1 MLGYC
6 TIVNNDINA
15 FVMLL
20 SFAINN
26 PNSNIIVCCSTT
38 TYNYI
43 NKSTPNI
50 YQFINIEFLLNDNK
64 NIHELIMYVLES
76 YSKAVYIDCNTIICN
91 KYKYNS
97 NSSLI
102 NILDFKNINKNTISI
117 NIYCAIFNPD
127 IKTALKNNNFI
138 IPLLC
143 LDRIEY
149 NGNWIIQIPYYSYN
163 EQFKELCY
171 ILENKFTDI
180 KIINDKSLYI
190 WLSQSKYVL
199 LYDQKTL
206 ESFNTDKEVP
216 FILLGN
222 GSYQDE
228 IKKLEENKFKIK
240 PFIFWAK
247 YPYTLE
253 KFILNKSKTYKERT
267 FNTIFIGNI
276 KSSYTESIRHNIKD
290 WKDSIDYLWIINS
303 NDYMFEYEEY
313 LEKIANSRFG
323 LSFEGY
329 GKKCNRDIELM
340 ALGTVMLRFGNV
352 NVDCYYEKLIENKH
366 YININEKADINKII
380 SSISEKK
387 WNYMSNE
394 CKNWYY
400 RNCHSDNTL
409 NVWFKSIAN

>member
-1 MLGYC
+1 MDL
-6 TIVNNDINA
+6 D
-15 FVMLL
+15 
-20 SFAINN
+20 
-26 PNSNIIVCCSTT
+26 
-38 TYNYI
+38 
-43 NKSTPNI
+43 
-50 YQFINIEFLLNDNK
+50 
-64 NIHELIMYVLES
+64 
-76 YSKAVYIDCNTIICN
+76 
-91 KYKYNS
+91 NS
-97 NSSLI
+97 NSNLI
-102 NILDFKNINKNTISI
+102 NVLDFKNINKNTISI

-149 NGNWIIQIPYYSYN
+149 NGNWVIQIPYYSYN

-171 ILENKFTDI
+171 ILEDKFTDI

-222 GSYQDE
+222 GSYGDE
-228 IKKLEENKFKIK
+228 IKKLEEKKFKIK

-247 YPYTLE
+247 FPYTLE

-276 KSSYTESIRHNIKD
+276 KSSYTENIRHNIKD

-340 ALGTVMLRFGNV
+340 ALGTVMLRFGN
-352 NVDCYYEKLIENKH
+352 
-366 YININEKADINKII
+366 
-380 SSISEKK
+380 SSD
-387 WNYMSNE
+387 W
-394 CKNWYY
+394 
-400 RNCHSDNTL
+400 
-409 NVWFKSIAN
+409 

>member
-64 NIHELIMYVLES
+64 NIHQLIMYVLES
-76 YSKAVYIDCNTIICN
+76 YSKAIYIDCNTIICN

-97 NSSLI
+97 NSNLI
-102 NILDFKNINKNTISI
+102 NVLDFKNINKNTISI

-199 LYDQKTL
+199 LYDQK
-206 ESFNTDKEVP
+206 NT
-216 FILLGN
+216 
-222 GSYQDE
+222 
-228 IKKLEENKFKIK
+228 
-240 PFIFWAK
+240 
-247 YPYTLE
+247 
-253 KFILNKSKTYKERT
+253 
-267 FNTIFIGNI
+267 
-276 KSSYTESIRHNIKD
+276 
-290 WKDSIDYLWIINS
+290 
-303 NDYMFEYEEY
+303 
-313 LEKIANSRFG
+313 
-323 LSFEGY
+323 
-329 GKKCNRDIELM
+329 
-340 ALGTVMLRFGNV
+340 
-352 NVDCYYEKLIENKH
+352 
-366 YININEKADINKII
+366 
-380 SSISEKK
+380 
-387 WNYMSNE
+387 
-394 CKNWYY
+394 
-400 RNCHSDNTL
+400 
-409 NVWFKSIAN
+409 